1 MPRASRVALGGVV
14 CAPGPLFHP
23 YQSKSLAAASA
34 LIRALERPSMHEE
47 HEDDLEDD
55 AAATGET
62 PDESAADAPVEAPRR
77 KKKKPPLVAICGR
90 PNVGKST
97 LFNRITGRQHAIVH
111 SDEGITRDR
120 AYGRAE
126 WNGRIF
132 RLVDTGG
139 VVENPMDPVTQKM
152 QEHVRAALKEAKVVL
167 FVVDG
172 QVSPTRIDDDIRD
185 ELFRL
190 GKPVVLCV
198 NKLDNPRLAQN
209 RTEFYAM
216 GLGEPVGISST
227 HNLGT
232 DDLMDAIMAH
242 LPDAPLAEE
251 AAADE
256 APRPVTKVAIV
267 GKPNVGKSSFIN
279 ALFNEDRVIVT
290 DIPGTTRDA
299 IDNEF
304 HYNGKDYLFIDT
316 AGMRRKG
323 NIRYEVERYSVNRS
337 LRAVNRADVCLV
349 VMDATEGIT
358 EQDKRIVH
366 YIVEQGAA
374 MILVWSKWDLVEDR
388 EAAFKRI
395 DDQIDRQ
402 APFLKY
408 VPYITISNVTRLRV
422 FKTLE
427 FIDRVAESGQRR
439 IGTGELNRFMKDIRL
454 QVPAAMHKG
463 RQAKI
468 LYATQAGIKPTTF
481 VLFVNQPGL
490 FHFSY
495 LRFLENRLREKF
507 GFEGVPIKIELR
519 AGDKKKEDRR

>member
-1 MPRASRVALGGVV
+1 
-14 CAPGPLFHP
+14 
-23 YQSKSLAAASA
+23 
-34 LIRALERPSMHEE
+34 MH
-47 HEDDLEDD
+47 
-55 AAATGET
+55 
-62 PDESAADAPVEAPRR
+62 DEPEPQDAPVEDHEPDEATEPTPDAPRR
-77 KKKKPPLVAICGR
+77 KKKKPPLLAICGR

-97 LFNRITGRQHAIVH
+97 LFNRIIGRQSAIVH
-111 SDEGITRDR
+111 HDEGITRDR

-126 WNGRIF
+126 WEGRTF
-132 RLVDTGG
+132 RVVDTGG
-139 VVENPMDPVTQKM
+139 VVENPMDPVTRKM
-152 QEHVRAALKEAKVVL
+152 QEHVRTALKEAKVVL

-172 QVSPTRIDDDIRD
+172 QVDPTRVDEEIRD
-185 ELFRL
+185 ELFKL
-190 GKPVVLCV
+190 GKPVILCV
-198 NKLDNPRLAQN
+198 NKLDNHRMSQN
-209 RTEFYAM
+209 ITEFYAL
-216 GLGEPVGISST
+216 GLGEPIGVSST
-227 HNLGT
+227 HNLGI
-232 DDLMDAIMAH
+232 DNLMEAILEQ
-242 LPDAPLAEE
+242 LPDAPVIEE
-251 AAADE
+251 AAEDE
-256 APRPVTKVAIV
+256 APREMTKVAVV

-304 HYNGKDYLFIDT
+304 SFGGKDYLFIDT

-349 VMDATEGIT
+349 MMDATEGIT

-366 YIVEQGAA
+366 YIVERGAA
-374 MILVWSKWDLVEDR
+374 MILVWTKWDLVEDR
-388 EAAFKRI
+388 EQAYKRI

-408 VPYITISNVTRLRV
+408 VPFVTISNLTRQRV

-427 FIDRVAESGQRR
+427 HIDRVAEAAQRR

-454 QVPAAMHKG
+454 QVPASIHKG
-463 RQAKI
+463 KQAKI
-468 LYATQAGIKPTTF
+468 LYATQAGIKPSTF
-481 VLFVNQPGL
+481 VLFVNQIGL

-495 LRFLENRLREKF
+495 VRFLENRLREKF

-519 AGDKKKEDRR
+519 AADDKREGRRS